1 MKIRVGTKYE
11 GMSSGRLEDGD
22 YELQIVDVQSTKGR
36 VNMTFK
42 TSTGKEVYKT
52 FFLLDRDGKTVN
64 EKGMREL
71 SDYVTTAMQVN
82 EEEVEVD
89 VKNALGF
96 YLLCYV
102 KNAQYTKK
110 ETGEVKKVYN
120 VYSPRRCD
128 GFSDGTESLYDTSAV
143 NEEEYEDDPAAEADA
158 DDDLP
163 FNTNIGNDDTE
174 DGGDILSRLGV

>member
-11 GMSSGRLEDGD
+11 GKSSDRLEDGD
-22 YELQIVDVQSTKGR
+22 YELKITDIQSTKGR
-36 VNMTFK
+36 VNMTFE

-82 EEEVEVD
+82 EEDVEVD

-110 ETGEVKKVYN
+110 DTGEVKKVYN
-120 VYSPRRCD
+120 VYSPRRCN
-128 GFSDGTESLYDTSAV
+128 GFSDDAESSDTSAV
-143 NEEEYEDDPAAEADA
+143 NEEEYEDYPAAEADT

-163 FNTNIGNDDTE
+163 FDTNIGNDDTE

>member
-1 MKIRVGTKYE
+1 MKIVVGTKYE
-11 GMSSGRLEDGD
+11 GMSSSRLEDGD
-22 YELQIVDVQSTKGR
+22 YELQITDVQSTKGR

-42 TSTGKEVYKT
+42 TSSGKEVYKT

-71 SDYVTTAMQVN
+71 SDYVTTAMQIN

-89 VKNALGF
+89 VNNALGF

-128 GFSDGTESLYDTSAV
+128 GFSDGTGSCYDGSAV
-143 NEEEYEDDPAAEADA
+143 SEDKEDEDTTAEVDENST
-158 DDDLP
+158 LP
-163 FNTNIGNDDTE
+163 FDTNNG

>member
-1 MKIRVGTKYE
+1 MKIHVGTKYE

-22 YELQIVDVQSTKGR
+22 YELKITDVQSTKGR

-42 TSTGKEVYKT
+42 TSTGREVYKT

-82 EEEVEVD
+82 EEDVEVD

-110 ETGEVKKVYN
+110 DTGEVKKVYN

-128 GFSDGTESLYDTSAV
+128 GFSDDTGSSDDTSEV
-143 NEEEYEDDPAAEADA
+143 NEEEYEDYPSAEADT

-163 FNTNIGNDDTE
+163 FDTNIGNDNAE